1 MNIPIIVGTLLL
13 IGLIVFSIQGR
24 REAKA
29 RAKAFLSLNPTL
41 IDVRSPAEYQAGH
54 IPGAI
59 NIPVDTLQSKVG
71 ELGDKGQPIGLY
83 CQSGARA
90 GVAELTLIASG
101 FTKVMNLRGIGTLRA
116 ALKES
121 GN

>member
-13 IGLIVFSIQGR
+13 IGLIVFSVQGR
-24 REAKA
+24 REAQA

-101 FTKVMNLRGIGTLRA
+101 FTKVMNLRGIVTLRA
-116 ALKES
+116 SLKES

>member
-1 MNIPIIVGTLLL
+1 MNIPIILGTLLL
-13 IGLIVFSIQGR
+13 IGLIVFSLQGR
-24 REAKA
+24 REAEE

-59 NIPVDTLQSKVG
+59 NIPVESLQSRLN
-71 ELGDKGQPIGLY
+71 ELGDKGKPIGLY
-83 CQSGARA
+83 CQSGTRA

-116 ALKES
+116 ALNES
-121 GN
+121 RN